1 MGRQGRGFRWD
12 RGLKKVHFSLPG
24 AKRTGQDSTFPEP
37 QLWQVAHLLTF
48 SSYIWKRK
56 KKSLV
61 RLSFSP
67 NDFSWFFLKLSK
79 RFLHFLLRIKVFKLR
94 TRQSKSKN
102 LFQILESFFYILTV
116 FMSLYGRRCRAF
128 NFNRLHW
135 LQSFLDFGSIF
146 DHSELSSFTFLTFGT
161 ILSFFSPTPPP
172 CTVCPLCPF
181 LPHPSFC
188 SATDRSWVTGAFWVI
203 F

>member
-1 MGRQGRGFRWD
+1 MPRERDRTQLFRS
-12 RGLKKVHFSLPG
+12 RSCGKLPIYLHFPHISE
-24 AKRTGQDSTFPEP
+24 KE
-37 QLWQVAHLLTF
+37 
-48 SSYIWKRK
+48 K
-56 KKSLV
+56 KKFICRLV
-61 RLSFSP
+61 RMILV
-67 NDFSWFFLKLSK
+67 DFFLKLSK
-79 RFLHFLLRIKVFKLR
+79 RYFLLRIKVFKLR

-102 LFQILESFFYILTV
+102 LFQILESFFNILTV
-116 FMSLYGRRCRAF
+116 FMSLYGRRCCAF